1 MRAWQRRS
9 AIAERADERDRF
21 NRAWMRAVC
30 TRENAIG
37 HKSRRSEERK

>member
-9 AIAERADERDRF
+9 LIDWPAEMGDWF

-30 TRENAIG
+30 TRVNAIG